1 MEPHELQEH
10 TEHAHHS
17 GQKGIGLTMAIVAV
31 LLAMVTLLSHRSE
44 TEEVLTLTQNVDDWQ
59 FYSSKHD
66 RAYQFALAAEIEA
79 LLPNGKESALK
90 NYKNSVEE
98 ECGIPAPKGCDSPQ
112 LKKSSILQQLAAE
125 SKGTGAKP
133 EKAEADAHE
142 AHAATAAAGEPSAE
156 KQEKSAKEK
165 TVKDGA
171 SQAFEK
177 ANERKK
183 ETELYSRKTDYYDA
197 GELFLEMSIVLCSIS
212 LLAETKAYWK
222 LSFISTVIGVAVAI
236 WGLLQR

>member
-17 GQKGIGLTMAIVAV
+17 GQKTIGLTMAIVAV

-79 LLPNGKESALK
+79 LSSNGKESALK

-98 ECGIPAPKGCDSPQ
+98 ECGIPAPKGCDSPL
-112 LKKSSILQQLAAE
+112 LKKSSILQQLVAE
-125 SKGTGAKP
+125 SKGAGAKP
-133 EKAEADAHE
+133 EKADADAHE
-142 AHAATAAAGEPSAE
+142 AHAATAAAGEPSEE
-156 KQEKSAKEK
+156 KHEKAPKEK

-171 SQAFEK
+171 VQLQEK
-177 ANERKK
+177 ANERHD
-183 ETELYSRKTDYYDA
+183 EIRLHSRKTDYYDA

-222 LSFISTVIGVAVAI
+222 VSFISTVVGIAVAI
-236 WGLLQR
+236 WGLLLR